1 MNNQTKFILGVTAGI
16 ALGGVLTV
24 QVLKLQN
31 STEPG
36 MQSMTSRAEA
46 EPIYWVAPMDP
57 NYQSDEP
64 GLSPM
69 GMELI
74 PVYAEG
80 ESDSGPGTISISPEV
95 VNNIGARTGR
105 ASYQAISTEINTVGY
120 VDYDQDQLVHIHAR
134 IAGWVEKLYVT
145 SEGSPVEAG
154 QPLYDLYSPELV
166 AAQEELVLALSRANT
181 TLIQGAERRLQAL
194 QVPQQTIDQIKS
206 QGQVQQFVT
215 FRSPS
220 AGFVDNLN
228 IREGF
233 YVTPATTLMSIGAL
247 DQVWVEAEVFERQ
260 SDLVEVGQPVS
271 MQLDYLPGRTWSGQ
285 VNYLYPTLDATTR
298 TARVRLR
305 FDNQDMSL
313 KPNMFANIRIEAES
327 PNQSLTIPKE
337 ALIRTGTQDRVVL
350 ALGEGRFKS
359 IEVAVGRIDTQRV
372 EILSGL
378 TEGEEIVTSAQFLLD
393 SESSKSSD
401 FMRMNYDSDESDE
414 MSTEVMPEMDHS
426 QMDHSEVDSN
436 EVNHSQ
442 MDHGQMDANEVD
454 HSQMD
459 HSQMNHSE

>member
-1 MNNQTKFILGVTAGI
+1 MNNQTKFILGVTAGN
-16 ALGGVLTV
+16 ALGGVLTA
-24 QVLKLQN
+24 QVLKLQ
-31 STEPG
+31 SSSEPG
-36 MQSMTSRAEA
+36 MQSMTSEAEA

-69 GMELI
+69 GMELV

-80 ESDSGPGTISISPEV
+80 ESDSGPGTINISPEV
-95 VNNIGARTGR
+95 VNNIGVRTGR

-134 IAGWVEKLYVT
+134 IDGWVEKLYVT
-145 SEGSPVEAG
+145 AEGAPVQAG

-166 AAQEELVLALSRANT
+166 AAQEELVLAISRNNA

-194 QVPQQTIDQIKS
+194 QVPQQTIDSIKN

-220 AGFVDNLN
+220 TGFVDNLN

-233 YVTPATTLMSIGAL
+233 YVTPANTLMSVGAL

-260 SDLVEVGQPVS
+260 SALVEVGQPVS

-285 VNYLYPTLDATTR
+285 VDYLYPTLDATTR

-305 FDNQDMSL
+305 FDNEDMSL

-401 FMRMNYDSDESDE
+401 FMRMNYDSDESGE

-426 QMDHSEVDSN
+426 QM
-436 EVNHSQ
+436 
-442 MDHGQMDANEVD
+442 
-454 HSQMD
+454 
-459 HSQMNHSE
+459 NHSE

>member
-1 MNNQTKFILGVTAGI
+1 MNNRAKLILGVTAGI
-16 ALGGVLTV
+16 AVGGILTALILE
-24 QVLKLQN
+24 LK
-31 STEPG
+31 SPTEMD
-36 MQSMTSRAEA
+36 MQSIATQTEA
-46 EPIYWVAPMDP
+46 EPLYWVAPMDP
-57 NYQSDEP
+57 NYRSDEP

-80 ESDSGPGTISISPEV
+80 ESAGGPGTISISPEV
-95 VNNIGARTGR
+95 VNNIGVRTGR
-105 ASYQAISTEINTVGY
+105 VTYQAINTEINTVGY

-134 IAGWVEKLYVT
+134 IDGWVEKLYVT
-145 SEGSPVEAG
+145 AEGSPVQTG

-166 AAQEELVLALSRANT
+166 AAQEELVLAISRNNA

-206 QGQVQQFVT
+206 QGQVQQAVT

-220 AGFVDNLN
+220 SGFVDNLN

-233 YVTPATTLMSIGAL
+233 YVTPANTLMSVGAL

-260 SDLVEVGQPVS
+260 SALVEVGQSVS

-285 VNYLYPTLDATTR
+285 VDYLYPTLDATTR

-305 FDNQDMSL
+305 FDNEDMSL

-327 PNQSLTIPKE
+327 PEQPLTIPRE

-350 ALGEGRFKS
+350 ALGDGRFKS
-359 IEVAVGRIDTQRV
+359 IEVAVGRMDSQRV
-372 EILSGL
+372 EILNGL
-378 TEGEEIVTSAQFLLD
+378 AAGEEIVTSAQFLLD

-401 FMRMNYDSDESDE
+401 FMRMNYDSDEAGE
-414 MSTEVMPEMDHS
+414 MSTEAMPEMERS
-426 QMDHSEVDSN
+426 QMDDSQTDPA
-436 EVNHSQ
+436 E
-442 MDHGQMDANEVD
+442 
-454 HSQMD
+454 MD
-459 HSQMNHSE
+459 HSQMNHGE

>member
-16 ALGGVLTV
+16 VLGGVFTA
-24 QVLKLQN
+24 QVLNLQN
-31 STEPG
+31 SRDANMSGAATQTG
-36 MQSMTSRAEA
+36 A
-46 EPIYWVAPMDP
+46 EPLYWVAPMDP
-57 NYQSDEP
+57 DYRRDGP

-80 ESDSGPGTISISPEV
+80 ESPAGPGTIRISPEV
-95 VNNIGARTGR
+95 VNNIGVRTDR
-105 ASYQAISTEINTVGY
+105 VSYQAINTEINTVGY

-134 IAGWVEKLYVT
+134 MAGWVEKLYVT
-145 SEGSPVEAG
+145 AEGSPVQTG

-166 AAQEELVLALSRANT
+166 AAQEELLLAISRNNSTLVL
-181 TLIQGAERRLQAL
+181 GAERRLKAL
-194 QVPQQTIDQIKS
+194 QVPQQSIDQIKS
-206 QGQVQQFVT
+206 RGQVQQAVT
-215 FRSPS
+215 FRSPAS
-220 AGFVDNLN
+220 GFVDNLN

-233 YVTPATTLMSIGAL
+233 YVTPANTLMSIGAL

-260 SDLVEVGQPVS
+260 SALVEIGQPVS
-271 MQLDYLPGRTWSGQ
+271 MQLDYLPGRIWIGQ
-285 VNYLYPTLDATTR
+285 VDYLYPSLDPMTR

-305 FDNQDMSL
+305 FDNEDMSL
-313 KPNMFANIRIEAES
+313 KPNMFANIRIVAES
-327 PNQSLTIPKE
+327 PNQSLTIPRE
-337 ALIRTGTQDRVVL
+337 ALIRTGAQDRVVL

-401 FMRMNYDSDESDE
+401 FMRMNYES
-414 MSTEVMPEMDHS
+414 EMDMEMD
-426 QMDHSEVDSN
+426 MDHN
-436 EVNHSQ
+436 
-442 MDHGQMDANEVD
+442 
-454 HSQMD
+454 
-459 HSQMNHSE
+459 QMNQSE

>member
-16 ALGGVLTV
+16 ALGGVLTA
-24 QVLKLQN
+24 QVLKLQ
-31 STEPG
+31 SSSEPG
-36 MQSMTSRAEA
+36 MQSMTSEAEA

-69 GMELI
+69 GMELV

-80 ESDSGPGTISISPEV
+80 ESDSGPGTINISPEV
-95 VNNIGARTGR
+95 VNNIGVRTGR

-134 IAGWVEKLYVT
+134 IDGWVEKLYVT
-145 SEGSPVEAG
+145 AEGAPVQAG

-166 AAQEELVLALSRANT
+166 AAQEELVLAISRNNA

-194 QVPQQTIDQIKS
+194 QVPQQTIDSIKN

-220 AGFVDNLN
+220 TGFVDNLN

-233 YVTPATTLMSIGAL
+233 YVTPANTLMSVGAL

-260 SDLVEVGQPVS
+260 SALVEVGQPVS

-285 VNYLYPTLDATTR
+285 VDYLYPTLDATTR

-305 FDNQDMSL
+305 FDNEDMSL

-401 FMRMNYDSDESDE
+401 FMRMNYDSDESGE

-426 QMDHSEVDSN
+426 QM
-436 EVNHSQ
+436 
-442 MDHGQMDANEVD
+442 
-454 HSQMD
+454 
-459 HSQMNHSE
+459 NHSE

>member
-1 MNNQTKFILGVTAGI
+1 MNNKTKFILGVTAGI
-16 ALGGVLTV
+16 AAGGILTA
-24 QVLKLQN
+24 QLLKLQ
-31 STEPG
+31 SSPESG
-36 MQSMTSRAEA
+36 MQGMAYQAEA
-46 EPIYWVAPMDP
+46 EPLYWIAPMDP
-57 NYQSDEP
+57 NYRSDEP

-69 GMELI
+69 GMELV

-95 VNNIGARTGR
+95 VNNIGVRTGR

-134 IAGWVEKLYVT
+134 IDGWVEKLYVT
-145 SEGSPVEAG
+145 AGSPVQTG

-166 AAQEELVLALSRANT
+166 AAQEELVLAISRNNA
-181 TLIQGAERRLQAL
+181 TLTQGAERRLQAL

-206 QGQVQQFVT
+206 QGQVQPAVT

-220 AGFVDNLN
+220 SGFVDNLN

-233 YVTPATTLMSIGAL
+233 YVTPANTLMSVGAL

-260 SDLVEVGQPVS
+260 SALVEVGQPVS

-285 VNYLYPTLDATTR
+285 VDYLYPTLDATTR

-305 FDNQDMSL
+305 FDNEDMSL
-313 KPNMFANIRIEAES
+313 KPNMFASIRIEAES
-327 PNQSLTIPKE
+327 PNQPLTVPRE
-337 ALIRTGTQDRVVL
+337 ALIRTGAQDRVVL
-350 ALGEGRFKS
+350 ALGDGRFKS
-359 IEVAVGRIDTQRV
+359 IEVAVGRLDSQRV

-378 TEGEEIVTSAQFLLD
+378 AEGDEIVTSAQFLLD

-401 FMRMNYDSDESDE
+401 FTRMNYDSDEMSE
-414 MSTEVMPEMDHS
+414 MPTEPMPDMESNQTGDS
-426 QMDHSEVDSN
+426 QMED
-436 EVNHSQ
+436 SQ
-442 MDHGQMDANEVD
+442 MAPVE
-454 HSQMD
+454 MD
-459 HSQMNHSE
+459 HSQMNHGE